1 MTVST
6 AITGKDPGGR
16 GNLTDQAYEH
26 VRGAILQGD
35 LPVGTILAESSIADQ
50 LGISKTPV
58 RQALQLLRTEGLL
71 EVGPRRQLV
80 VREFSVDHRNEILR
94 IREALEEIAVETACR
109 VMSLEE
115 IDVLRL
121 TIMRQRR
128 AADAHAEEAF
138 LVLDEEFHILIAA
151 GAKLPMVARLLEQMR
166 GFARL
171 MRLGR
176 SQPPG
181 ASPGHRGR
189 AHADRRCAREPER
202 RRGARGPARAPPP
215 LGLPPRA
222 DRGRRSRRGMKI
234 ARVDVYGYDLS
245 YVHGRYVMS
254 GGRVIETLPSTV
266 VRVTTEDGVEGFGE
280 VCPLGPAYLP
290 SHGAG
295 ARAALGELAPAVVG
309 LSVSSIG
316 AINAAMDRALMGHGY
331 AKSAIDTACWDA
343 LGRTVGLPVC
353 DLLGGRVS
361 DTFPLYF
368 AVPLGSVE
376 EMTAYVQA
384 RREEG
389 IHRFQLKIGAD
400 PYEDAARTRSVV
412 EATGPEDIIV
422 ADANGGWRL
431 QDAVVAARAID
442 GLERVFFE
450 QPCPTLEECLIV
462 RQRTTL
468 PMVLD
473 ECIRDVHSL
482 LRAYQANAMEA
493 FNLKISKVGGLTQ
506 AKLMRDLAVAL
517 GLRVTIEDAWGGDLV
532 TAAVS
537 HLAAST
543 PPDTLF
549 TVSFMNDWTNE
560 HVAGYEPRS
569 QAGFGSAPT
578 RPGLGVDVDVAAL
591 GTPLF
596 SI

>member
-1 MTVST
+1 
-6 AITGKDPGGR
+6 
-16 GNLTDQAYEH
+16 
-26 VRGAILQGD
+26 
-35 LPVGTILAESSIADQ
+35 
-50 LGISKTPV
+50 
-58 RQALQLLRTEGLL
+58 
-71 EVGPRRQLV
+71 
-80 VREFSVDHRNEILR
+80 
-94 IREALEEIAVETACR
+94 
-109 VMSLEE
+109 
-115 IDVLRL
+115 
-121 TIMRQRR
+121 
-128 AADAHAEEAF
+128 
-138 LVLDEEFHILIAA
+138 
-151 GAKLPMVARLLEQMR
+151 
-166 GFARL
+166 
-171 MRLGR
+171 
-176 SQPPG
+176 
-181 ASPGHRGR
+181 
-189 AHADRRCAREPER
+189 
-202 RRGARGPARAPPP
+202 
-215 LGLPPRA
+215 
-222 DRGRRSRRGMKI
+222 MKI
-234 ARVDVYGYDLS
+234 GRIDVYGYDLS

-266 VRVTTEDGVEGFGE
+266 VRVTTEDGIEGFGE

-290 SHGAG
+290 SFGMG
-295 ARAALGELAPAVVG
+295 ARAALAELAPGMLGVDAGNLGAV
-309 LSVSSIG
+309 
-316 AINAAMDRALMGHGY
+316 NATMDRALMGHGY

-343 LGRTVGLPVC
+343 LGRAVGLPVC
-353 DLLGGRVS
+353 DLLGGRLS
-361 DTFPLYF
+361 DDFPLYF

-376 EMTAYVQA
+376 EMTAYVHA
-384 RREEG
+384 RRAEG
-389 IHRFQLKIGAD
+389 IHRFQLKVGAD

-412 EATGPEDIIV
+412 EATGPDDIVV

-442 GLERVFFE
+442 GLERVFLE

-543 PPDTLF
+543 PSDTLF

-569 QAGFGSAPT
+569 QSGFGSAPT
-578 RPGLGVDVDVAAL
+578 RPGLGIDVDVAAL
-591 GTPLF
+591 GRPLF
-596 SI
+596 ST